1 MLRNENELEINDKNQ
16 RTEADIIVNKDSALQ
31 KLDSLLLNY
40 ISNTNTASKA
50 DKLSYWL
57 KDYCSLLKAEETF
70 DPKYLKS
77 YNRGDVIQ
85 VNLGYNIGNE
95 EGGLHYCIVLDKHN
109 SKKSGII
116 TVIPLTSDKGQ
127 NLDFS
132 EISLGN
138 EVYSS
143 FKTKYNALMIE
154 LSSKLNSMNVAETS
168 SDDVHC
174 TLENLAFLKRMDKK
188 MAKMKKGSIA
198 LIGQITTISKQ
209 RICDPQKTNDLL
221 SGICISDASLDLINN
236 KMKQLYIK

>member
-40 ISNTNTASKA
+40 ISNTDTASKA

-116 TVIPLTSDKGQ
+116 TVIPLTSNKGQ

-143 FKTKYNALMIE
+143 FKTKYNTLMIE

-174 TLENLAFLKRMDKK
+174 TLENLAF
-188 MAKMKKGSIA
+188 
-198 LIGQITTISKQ
+198 
-209 RICDPQKTNDLL
+209 
-221 SGICISDASLDLINN
+221 
-236 KMKQLYIK
+236 

>member
-1 MLRNENELEINDKNQ
+1 MLKNENEIEIKSKTQ

-31 KLDSLLLNY
+31 KLDLLLLNY
-40 ISNTNTASKA
+40 ISNHDTANKA

-77 YNRGDVIQ
+77 YKRGDVIQ

-109 SKKSGII
+109 SNKSGIV
-116 TVIPLTSDKGQ
+116 TVVPLTSDKGQ
-127 NLDFS
+127 TLDFS

-143 FKTKYNALMIE
+143 FKTKYHSLMLE
-154 LSSKLNSMNVAETS
+154 LSNKLNSINITEAS
-168 SDDVHC
+168 SDDVHS
-174 TLENLAFLKRMDKK
+174 TLENLAFLKKMDKK
-188 MAKMKKGSIA
+188 MSKMKKGSIA
-198 LIGQITTISKQ
+198 LVGQITTISKQ
-209 RICDPQKTNDLL
+209 RISDPKKTKDLL
-221 SGICISDASLDLINN
+221 SGICISDESLDLINN
-236 KMKQLYIK
+236 KIKQLYVK